1 MIKMNISSFF
11 NKINLYEEDKYYL
24 LILFVISLLIT
35 VMLIR
40 FHLTRGAFSS
50 DLYVYLAAALDFAG
64 LNVNNISNPTYLAN
78 SPVICY
84 LTSILFKLG
93 FVDILS
99 IFIVTG
105 FFGILGIL
113 GMYVLLKIRF
123 SPLLSF
129 TGALLYSSFSLTLL
143 YFACG
148 LLDVPAVSMIIWTLI
163 FTFAIDK
170 DNRFYVLA
178 GISVILSFFT
188 RYTNAYII
196 ALIALYMLKNHDVI
210 ELVKNLI
217 YDRRLFIKKSVDFI
231 KSNEFKWICI
241 SSIISLTLLLYVFH
255 VLVSMGSNL
264 SYFGMA
270 SGSLNHFTSNNP
282 SNQVNYIEDKFF
294 YITNYLH
301 FLYCNKITFS
311 GLIPKFNNPSPLAY
325 LILLILISGFLLKVK
340 KSTNIIKCF
349 VGKIFEHKFLCLLI
363 FVLCCVSIIGL
374 KTNYLITL
382 FSIWAICIILMHL
395 AKIYYGNIDNIG
407 VSLICFC
414 LFAFYLIVFSLMDI
428 KAIRY
433 ILPTFPAF
441 VYFVIYSL
449 NQVLKFFE
457 NGFDNPNL
465 SENKFKVNDNQFISR
480 FLTIIFIILLLFM
493 IFNFTSTVEYD
504 NYALQID
511 SVANYLISH
520 DDNYMNK
527 EIGASAGIR
536 PYEWYFNK
544 KVDLVNLSG
553 SHADR
558 WIFLGFDLKEFNQTK
573 YDYIITNTKWQHEN
587 YTKIYQKGSIRLHE
601 RNF

>member
-1 MIKMNISSFF
+1 MIKMGISSFF

-24 LILFVISLLIT
+24 LILLVISLLIT
-35 VMLIR
+35 IMMIR
-40 FHLTRGAFSS
+40 YHQTRGAFSS

-64 LNVNNISNPTYLAN
+64 LNVNNISTPIYLAN
-78 SPVICY
+78 SPVICF
-84 LTSILFKLG
+84 LTSILFRLG
-93 FVDILS
+93 FVDVLS

-163 FTFAIDK
+163 FIFAIDK

-178 GISVILSFFT
+178 GISAILSFFT
-188 RYTNAYII
+188 RYTNAYIVVI
-196 ALIALYMLKNHDVI
+196 IALYVFKNHDII
-210 ELVKNLI
+210 ELVKNMI
-217 YDRRLFIKKSVDFI
+217 YDRGLFIKKSLDFI
-231 KSNEFKWICI
+231 KGNEFKWICI
-241 SSIISLTLLLYVFH
+241 SGIISLSLLLYVFH
-255 VLVSMGSNL
+255 VLLSMGSDL
-264 SYFGMA
+264 TYFGMA
-270 SGSLNHFTSNNP
+270 SGSFNHFTSNNP
-282 SNQVNYIEDKFF
+282 AGQVNYIEDKLF
-294 YITNYLH
+294 YITHYLH

-311 GLIPKFNNPSPLAY
+311 GLIPKFTSPSPMAY

-340 KSTNIIKCF
+340 KSINSIKCF
-349 VGKIFEHKFLCLLI
+349 FGKVFEHKFLCLLI
-363 FVLCCVSIIGL
+363 FVLCCISFIGL

-382 FSIWAICIILMHL
+382 FSIWTICIILMHL
-395 AKIYYGNIDNIG
+395 AKRYYGNIDNIG
-407 VSLICFC
+407 ISLTCFC
-414 LFAFYLIVFSLMDI
+414 LFAFYLIVFSLMDV

-449 NQVLKFFE
+449 KHVLKFLE

-465 SENKFKVNDNQFISR
+465 SENKFEVNNNHFISR
-480 FLTIIFIILLLFM
+480 FLTIIFIILMLFM
-493 IFNFTSTVEYD
+493 IFNFTSTVEFD
-504 NYALQID
+504 DSALQID
-511 SVANYLISH
+511 SVANYLINY
-520 DDNYMNK
+520 DDNYMDK
-527 EIGASAGIR
+527 EIGASGGIR

-544 KVDLVNLSG
+544 DVDLVNISG
-553 SHADR
+553 SNAEN
-558 WIFLGFDLKEFNQTK
+558 WVFLGFDLKEFNQTK
-573 YDYIITNTKWQHEN
+573 YDYIITSAKWKHEN
-587 YTKIYQKGSIRLHE
+587 YTKIYQKGATKLYE